1 MEKITDNLVLLSI
14 ESNNW
19 RHDEEGREITTCWEL
34 HFDFFGQSG
43 FVAYI
48 TDECITKE
56 YPSFA
61 MIESDFGDLHESF
74 IERLEENWEKLIVS
88 CKIFEARKFI
98 EESKLAG
105 IPV

>member
-1 MEKITDNLVLLSI
+1 MENITKNLILQSI

-34 HFDFFGQSG
+34 HFDFFGKSG

-48 TDECITKE
+48 TDKGIKKE

-61 MIESDFGDLHESF
+61 MIESDCGDLHESF
-74 IERLEENWEKLIVS
+74 TERIEESWDKLILA
-88 CKIFEARKFI
+88 CKTFEAKKFI
-98 EESKLAG
+98 EESKIMG